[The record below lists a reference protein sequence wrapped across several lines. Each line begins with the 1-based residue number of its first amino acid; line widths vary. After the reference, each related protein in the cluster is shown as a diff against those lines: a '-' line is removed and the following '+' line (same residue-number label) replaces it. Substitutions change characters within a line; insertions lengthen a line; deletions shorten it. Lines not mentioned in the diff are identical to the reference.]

1 MIIYTLLINA
11 LAAIY
16 GTRDV
21 IYINMEGGGAGGD
34 VQTDL
39 RLGKDKELSEFALR
53 FLTAHFPVSDRYI
66 SLQVS
71 ERVMSSS

>member
-16 GTRDV
+16 GGTRDV

-34 VQTDL
+34 KETDS
-39 RLGKDKELSEFALR
+39 RLGKDKECTEFVLR
-53 FLTAHFPVSDRYI
+53 FSRGN
-66 SLQVS
+66 
-71 ERVMSSS
+71 

>member
-34 VQTDL
+34 KETDS
-39 RLGKDKELSEFALR
+39 RLGKDKERTEFVLR
-53 FLTAHFPVSDRYI
+53 FSR
-66 SLQVS
+66 
-71 ERVMSSS
+71 EN

>member
-34 VQTDL
+34 KVTDSRFGKIKSARSL
-39 RLGKDKELSEFALR
+39 RSVFLGKIDGSF
-53 FLTAHFPVSDRYI
+53 
-66 SLQVS
+66 
-71 ERVMSSS
+71 SSF

>member
-34 VQTDL
+34 KETDS
-39 RLGKDKELSEFALR
+39 RLGKDKERTEFVLR
-53 FLTAHFPVSDRYI
+53 FSW
-66 SLQVS
+66 
-71 ERVMSSS
+71 EN

>member
-34 VQTDL
+34 KVTD
-39 RLGKDKELSEFALR
+39 SR
-53 FLTAHFPVSDRYI
+53 FGR
-66 SLQVS
+66 
-71 ERVMSSS
+71 

>member
-34 VQTDL
+34 KETDS
-39 RLGKDKELSEFALR
+39 RLGKDKERTEFVLR
-53 FLTAHFPVSDRYI
+53 FSREIDGSF
-66 SLQVS
+66 
-71 ERVMSSS
+71 SSF

>member
-34 VQTDL
+34 KETDS
-39 RLGKDKELSEFALR
+39 RLGKDKEHSEFVLR
-53 FLTAHFPVSDRYI
+53 FSR
-66 SLQVS
+66 
-71 ERVMSSS
+71 EN

>member
-34 VQTDL
+34 KETDS
-39 RLGKDKELSEFALR
+39 RLGKDKEHSEFVLCFSR
-53 FLTAHFPVSDRYI
+53 
-66 SLQVS
+66 
-71 ERVMSSS
+71 EN

>member
-16 GTRDV
+16 GGTRDV

-34 VQTDL
+34 KETDS
-39 RLGKDKELSEFALR
+39 RLGKDKERTELCSV
-53 FLTAHFPVSDRYI
+53 FLGKIDGSF
-66 SLQVS
+66 
-71 ERVMSSS
+71 SSF